1 LDFWDLTRLLW
12 RRWYVSVPMLMI
24 AIGATVYAEQTIKP
38 DYVVTSYVQLIP
50 PTAVEVDKDDPK
62 AKPQPRNPWFDLG
75 LGSLSKAAIITVQ
88 DQTVLDQ
95 LEASGH
101 SINFTATFD
110 TQMPVVTFEVIGDT
124 ESQATDSTEAIVDK
138 FAASVNSLQNAYGV
152 TGSNSITTRRLDRGD
167 NVKESTSKVKRA
179 LVAIGGAGILL
190 SVGVTVA
197 VDAWLRRRSRRKSP
211 AGEKPTPSAPG
222 VARIVVAPPP
232 TSGDYRSAAAH
243 NDANATQVIRPKI
256 TGAAKKTPA
265 PARENVGEET
275 AVLSPAQRDA
285 TIVLPSASDVQA
297 ASRKNG
303 SRRPGP

>member
-12 RRWYVSVPMLMI
+12 RRWYVSVPLLLM
-24 AIGATVYAEQTIKP
+24 AVGATVYAEQTIKP

-50 PTAVEVDKDDPK
+50 PTAIEVDKDDPK

-95 LEASGH
+95 LQATGH

-110 TQMPVVTFEVIGDT
+110 SQMPVVTFEVIGDT
-124 ESQATDSTEAIVDK
+124 ENQATTSTEAIVDK
-138 FAASVNSLQNAYGV
+138 FAASVNSLQSAYGV
-152 TGSNSITTRRLDRGD
+152 KGSNSITTRRLDRGD

-179 LVAIGGAGILL
+179 LVAIGGAGVLL
-190 SVGVTVA
+190 SVGITVA
-197 VDAWLRRRSRRKSP
+197 VDAWMRRRSRRKSP
-211 AGEKPTPSAPG
+211 VADKAAPTAPG

-232 TSGDYRSAAAH
+232 STGDYRSAAAN
-243 NDANATQVIRPKI
+243 NDANATQVIRPKN
-256 TGAAKKTPA
+256 TGVTKKG
-265 PARENVGEET
+265 VGDET

-285 TIVLPSASDVQA
+285 TIVLPSSSDVQA